1 MIFKRSVIYEE
12 VAADLIDTED
22 CLLLLKADEVKV
34 VCVLS
39 DKIAVNK
46 TGHRIYA
53 DCEKIPPKF
62 SWATDADCMITIYE
76 PNFSVLSPGQKKI
89 AILRELLKI
98 QSDSSDGTKKIKII
112 DYDLQDFRVI
122 IDRFGVNWDKEPDLF
137 SEVV

>member
-1 MIFKRSVIYEE
+1 MIFKRSVTYEE
-12 VAADLIDTED
+12 LAAELIDTED
-22 CLLLLKADEVKV
+22 CLIILKADEVKV

-39 DKIAVNK
+39 DKIAVDK
-46 TGHRIYA
+46 TGRRIYA

-62 SWATDADCMITIYE
+62 SWATDADCMIIIYE
-76 PNFSVLSPGQKKI
+76 PNLSVLSPGQQRI

-122 IDRFGVNWDKEPDLF
+122 VERYGVNWDTEPDLF
-137 SEVV
+137 SEVS